1 MAIAPFL
8 AMTAAE
14 IRKASPL
21 PEKIAWMACHF
32 SPYGA
37 GLSNLPK
44 TLQPGSLLMVDDV
57 TPPYRHRPTFI
68 AEQLSQCVESLQCRG
83 VLLDFQRRGCEETHA
98 IAKQLVAA
106 LPCPVAVSA
115 CYAAELD
122 CPVFLPPVPPSV
134 PLEAHLAPWE
144 GRQIWLEPGLD
155 GEVLTLTKGGCEEM
169 TIPNPDENE
178 KGFED
183 LSLHCHY
190 SVETTE
196 KSARFTFWRTKDDL
210 ERLLNN
216 AKLQGVSEFIGL
228 FQEMKTAFPN
238 GTREE

>member
-1 MAIAPFL
+1 MAITPFL

-14 IRKASPL
+14 IQKASSL
-21 PEKIAWMACHF
+21 PQKIAWMACHF

-44 TLQPGSLLMVDDV
+44 TLPPGSLLMVDDV
-57 TPPYRHRPTFI
+57 TPPSRHHPTFI
-68 AEQLSQCVESLQCRG
+68 AEQLSQCVESLQCCG
-83 VLLDFQRRGCEETHA
+83 VLLDFQRRGCEETQA

-122 CPVFLPPVPPSV
+122 CSVFLPPVLPSV
-134 PLEAHLAPWE
+134 PLEAHLTPWE
-144 GRQIWLEPGLD
+144 GREIWLELGLD
-155 GEVLTLTKGGCEEM
+155 GEVLTLTKGGCEGM
-169 TIPNPDENE
+169 TIPNPDEKE

-183 LSLHCHY
+183 RSLHCHY

-196 KSARFTFWRTKDDL
+196 KSARFIFWRTKDDL

-216 AKLQGVSEFIGL
+216 AKLQGVSGFIGL
-228 FQEMKTAFPN
+228 YQEMKTAFPN
-238 GTREE
+238 GTLEK